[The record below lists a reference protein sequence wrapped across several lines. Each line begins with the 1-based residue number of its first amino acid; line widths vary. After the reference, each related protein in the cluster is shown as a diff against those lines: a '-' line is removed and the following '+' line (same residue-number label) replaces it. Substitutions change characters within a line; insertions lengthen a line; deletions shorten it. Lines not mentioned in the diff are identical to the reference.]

1 MTTLKQ
7 VSDWKQW
14 NDEKFE
20 HQKGHNAG
28 GKQEKQERKETKE
41 GKDNSKGHQ
50 TRRVKWKD

>member
-41 GKDNSKGHQ
+41 GKDNSKGH
-50 TRRVKWKD
+50 